1 MNMYSASALRKE
13 REIYVIDDNREM
25 RASLHRLLNSMGV
38 QASCFGNAEDF
49 IGQVEDLHPA
59 PILLDIRMPDIDGLE
74 LMDRLRGHHDWP
86 VIVMTGHGAIP
97 LAVQAMKL
105 GAIEFLE
112 KPFKVEALEDALR
125 QAFEALPR
133 AVEMDQRRD
142 LARQHFAELT
152 PRERHI
158 VLQLARGA
166 TNKTIARRFDL
177 SVRTVEM
184 HRARAMK
191 KLRAGNLVEIAE
203 IVAMITEASGI
214 DDGD

>member
-1 MNMYSASALRKE
+1 MNMLTPSAPDKE
-13 REIYVIDDNREM
+13 REIYVIDDSREM
-25 RASLHRLLNSMGV
+25 RASLHKLLSSMGV
-38 QASCFGNAEDF
+38 QASCFGDAEDF
-49 IGQVEDLHPA
+49 IEQVEDLHPA
-59 PILLDIRMPDIDGLE
+59 PILLDIRMPKISGLE

-112 KPFKVEALEDALR
+112 KPFKVEALEDALK
-125 QAFEALPR
+125 QAFAALPR
-133 AVEMDQRRD
+133 AIEMDHRRE

-166 TNKTIARRFDL
+166 TNKMIARRFDL

-191 KLRAGNLVEIAE
+191 KLRAANLVEIAE
-203 IVAMITEASGI
+203 IVAMLAEDLAI
-214 DDGD
+214 DDGE